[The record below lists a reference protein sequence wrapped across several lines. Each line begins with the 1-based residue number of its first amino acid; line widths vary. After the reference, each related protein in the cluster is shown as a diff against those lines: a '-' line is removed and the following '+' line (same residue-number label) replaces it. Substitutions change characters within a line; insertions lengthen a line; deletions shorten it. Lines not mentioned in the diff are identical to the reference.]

1 MPKLHGSNSFL
12 EWRIQT
18 QSVDH
23 CPLRKPLWMSHAGML
38 GTKCASEPAKANEN
52 WPWTQIPSE
61 ERWQT
66 WQKGKIWHTLVFTGD
81 QTALGKDT
89 HTEKPLLQ
97 FETPPTE
104 HVTLLL
110 LTAGSYSL
118 MSFLTANS
126 LSNCFFFFFFF
137 FISQPGLPASHLKP
151 SKRLLLLLVSS
162 SYICSEGVTAV
173 RRKKDPAEDFSIELS
188 EAGCFNKSCPMK
200 GQGTFC
206 EVASPMTL
214 SFGAPRWTLSARTS
228 FPKIKSTW
236 QVFTG

>member
-126 LSNCFFFFFFF
+126 LSNCFFFFFFLTVSPVYLPVIWSPLKGCF
-137 FISQPGLPASHLKP
+137 SSLSPLAISALKGSLQLEGKKTRQRIFQLNCQKLAVLINPAQWKGREPFVKWPHPWRSAWVLPGEPCLPAS
-151 SKRLLLLLVSS
+151 
-162 SYICSEGVTAV
+162 
-173 RRKKDPAEDFSIELS
+173 
-188 EAGCFNKSCPMK
+188 
-200 GQGTFC
+200 
-206 EVASPMTL
+206 
-214 SFGAPRWTLSARTS
+214 PR
-228 FPKIKSTW
+228 
-236 QVFTG
+236 

>member
-1 MPKLHGSNSFL
+1 MNANTIRGTVTDMAKGQNLTHTGFHWGSDCF
-12 EWRIQT
+12 
-18 QSVDH
+18 
-23 CPLRKPLWMSHAGML
+23 RKRH
-38 GTKCASEPAKANEN
+38 
-52 WPWTQIPSE
+52 
-61 ERWQT
+61 
-66 WQKGKIWHTLVFTGD
+66 
-81 QTALGKDT
+81 T

-118 MSFLTANS
+118 MSFLTANL
-126 LSNCFFFFFFF
+126 LSNCFFFFFFFFF

-162 SYICSEGVTAV
+162 SYICSEGVTAA
-173 RRKKDPAEDFSIELS
+173 RRKTDPAEDFSIELS

-214 SFGAPRWTLSARTS
+214 SLGAPW
-228 FPKIKSTW
+228 
-236 QVFTG
+236 

>member
-38 GTKCASEPAKANEN
+38 GTKCASKPAKANEN

-118 MSFLTANS
+118 MSFLTAN
-126 LSNCFFFFFFF
+126 LLPNCFFFSFFFFF
-137 FISQPGLPASHLKP
+137 FISQPVYLPVIWSPLKGCFSSLSPLAISALKGSLQLEGKKTRQRIFQLNCQKLAVLINPAQWKGREPFVKWPHPWRSAWVLPGEPCLPEPAS
-151 SKRLLLLLVSS
+151 
-162 SYICSEGVTAV
+162 
-173 RRKKDPAEDFSIELS
+173 
-188 EAGCFNKSCPMK
+188 
-200 GQGTFC
+200 
-206 EVASPMTL
+206 
-214 SFGAPRWTLSARTS
+214 PR
-228 FPKIKSTW
+228 
-236 QVFTG
+236 

>member
-118 MSFLTANS
+118 MSFLTTNS
-126 LSNCFFFFFFF
+126 LSNCFFFYFFFLSVSPVYLPVIWSPLKGCF
-137 FISQPGLPASHLKP
+137 SSLSPLAISALKGSLQLEGKKTRQRIFQLNCQKLAVLINPAQWKGREPFVKWPHPWRSAWVLPSEPCLPEPAS
-151 SKRLLLLLVSS
+151 
-162 SYICSEGVTAV
+162 
-173 RRKKDPAEDFSIELS
+173 
-188 EAGCFNKSCPMK
+188 
-200 GQGTFC
+200 
-206 EVASPMTL
+206 
-214 SFGAPRWTLSARTS
+214 PR
-228 FPKIKSTW
+228 
-236 QVFTG
+236 